1 MLTVR
6 AEHFLPPGEK
16 LLYDYSHRDRHDDR
30 RVRRVRASPGVLR
43 RIWGGA
49 VEGRAGLPDRLRTD
63 PDRRRAAGRAAG
75 ERVRAPP
82 WSRVDRPER
91 PRDATA
97 GCGRVA
103 IPARAAGR
111 PLGRGADPGE
121 SGGLGGVPTATDRK
135 STHLK

>member
-6 AEHFLPPGEK
+6 GRALSALRVKSYYMTTLIG
-16 LLYDYSHRDRHDDR
+16 RHDDR
-30 RVRRVRASPGVLR
+30 RVRRVRTSPGVLR
-43 RIWGGA
+43 PLGGGA
-49 VEGRAGLPDRLRTD
+49 VEGCAGLPDRLRTD
-63 PDRRRAAGRAAG
+63 PDRGRATGRAAG

-103 IPARAAGR
+103 IPAPAAGG
-111 PLGRGADPGE
+111 PPGRGGGAGGGGGPGGA
-121 SGGLGGVPTATDRK
+121 SAAPG
-135 STHLK
+135 